1 MSILLTLAF
10 GITFVLLGKFMFK
23 KWFNHLSIYSFI
35 WMMMIVLYEV
45 RLIPFGDLRFETWSV
60 IVIAFLA
67 YFLGILTLY
76 LAKNIQP
83 QEDNLRKNIS
93 PMILSDEGKTI
104 KYAIV
109 ILSIIG
115 FFSAIQHWT
124 VLIKEFGSVIGV
136 LLNATTYYRM
146 RVAGE
151 IKGVIPYIFIAS
163 YIAIFLSGIYTA
175 YKKKLTLI
183 AVLPILA
190 VVFKEMANLGR
201 AGILLGLIEFITVF
215 ILFRYMLSDDDK
227 KEKIK
232 KSRIIFAMVIVISLM
247 VGGAVLVKTVRNPID
262 SFQGTS
268 SGLKSFEGNMF
279 ISPSIYLYTCSHLGV
294 LNKYLEKDQE
304 TGYWG
309 EHTFLPIYNLVS
321 KFDVIEHPSFFQRGY
336 FIPMWTNTGTYLREV
351 DADFG
356 KAGVL
361 LVPFLLGLLTTY
373 FWFRFF
379 EKKSLLSLVVLT
391 YLYLVIV
398 FSFLVMVSRLSS
410 WFISFGVLLFL
421 IPLLE
426 KIASFYSLRDKKSSY
441 LTKSSINN
449 A

>member
-1 MSILLTLAF
+1 MTILITFAF
-10 GITFVLLGKFMFK
+10 GITFIFLGKFIFK
-23 KWFNHLSIYSFI
+23 KWFNHLSIYSSI
-35 WMMMIVLYEV
+35 WMMMIILYEI
-45 RLIPFGDLRFETWSV
+45 RLIPFGDLRSETWSV

-67 YFLGILTLY
+67 YFLGILTIYSTRNRQLDMS
-76 LAKNIQP
+76 NIP
-83 QEDNLRKNIS
+83 KVIS
-93 PMILSDEGKTI
+93 PMILSDGGKTI
-104 KYAIV
+104 KFAIV
-109 ILSIIG
+109 ILSLIG

-175 YKKKLTLI
+175 YKKKLTFI

-201 AGILLGLIEFITVF
+201 AGILLGLIEFMTAF
-215 ILFRYMLSDDDK
+215 ILFRYLLSEDDRN
-227 KEKIK
+227 EKIK
-232 KSRIIFAMVIVISLM
+232 KSRIIFAMLIVLSLM
-247 VGGAVLVKTVRNPID
+247 VGGAVLVKTVRKPID

-268 SGLKSFEGNMF
+268 RELKSFEGNMF

-294 LNKYLEKDQE
+294 LNKYLEKDE
-304 TGYWG
+304 ENGYWG
-309 EHTFLPIYNLVS
+309 EHTFLPIYNLIS
-321 KFDVIEHPSFFQRGY
+321 KLGVIEHPSFFQRGY
-336 FIPMWTNTGTYLREV
+336 FIPMWSNTGTYLREI

-361 LVPFLLGLLTTY
+361 LVPFLMGLLTTY
-373 FWFRFF
+373 FWFRFY
-379 EKKSLLSLVVLT
+379 EQKSLLSLVVLT
-391 YLYLVIV
+391 YLYLIIV

-410 WFISFGVLLFL
+410 WFISFGILLVL
-421 IPLLE
+421 IPILE
-426 KIASFYSLRDKKSSY
+426 KIAFFYSLKDKDSPH
-441 LTKSSINN
+441 LIKSSIDN